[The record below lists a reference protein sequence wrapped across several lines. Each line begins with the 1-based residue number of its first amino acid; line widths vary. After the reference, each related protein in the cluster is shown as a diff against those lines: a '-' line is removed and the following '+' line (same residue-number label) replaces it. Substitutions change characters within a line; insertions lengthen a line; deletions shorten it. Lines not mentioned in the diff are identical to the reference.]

1 MGNEVPPG
9 IGLRHRLDG
18 SQWTLDLLYDSAP
31 WESRIST
38 SPPRI
43 VLQSGYRDGKR
54 RELTW
59 ERLAPGR
66 YSVTISLEEGT
77 PVRAALQIGGVA
89 LPIGPVVVSPGA
101 EWRFEKERLAEL
113 RETAVASGGG
123 EITDLAKAWRRA
135 TDPRVEPIFLPLP
148 AAAFFLFLLEAL
160 ITRNG
165 WPLPS
170 IELPTSAARRQR
182 SAPDL
187 AGGAPEIDSAPIA
200 PAPDDTSPPSAGS
213 TPPVPGG
220 GDTRKSRFR
229 HAKKGL

>member
-89 LPIGPVVVSPGA
+89 LPIGLVVVSPGA

-135 TDPRVEPIFLPLP
+135 HRPSGRTDLSPSPCRRFLPLP
-148 AAAFFLFLLEAL
+148 PRSPHHPQRLASPL
-160 ITRNG
+160 IR
-165 WPLPS
+165 
-170 IELPTSAARRQR
+170 TSHLCRAPPAIRPRPRRR
-182 SAPDL
+182 RA
-187 AGGAPEIDSAPIA
+187 
-200 PAPDDTSPPSAGS
+200 
-213 TPPVPGG
+213 
-220 GDTRKSRFR
+220 
-229 HAKKGL
+229 